1 MARRLRCLRFNVD
14 VRLALVV
21 CLAMAFAGCGGNAGV
36 HSETPSTTAAEPS
49 PVSLRAAPVPTR
61 SWWDGLV
68 EADGTGRYGVSSR
81 RGPFRYGTTFQPG
94 EGSAGEFRLAREAWG
109 EWDAGI
115 ARLRTVVREQELTH
129 TLGASYL
136 PGPELTVA
144 PTVSFKEERRPGTQV
159 ETPSVALALIYAPRA
174 AFNITAQGL
183 YSRTQSSDG
192 LLKSNEYQLKSVFTW
207 SSFRTIGLDSTLSLD
222 AGYKAAVDNLR
233 PVTPVEDVSGMVR
246 LQLHG
251 F

>member
-1 MARRLRCLRFNVD
+1 MKAALWFDVNARF
-14 VRLALVV
+14 ALVA
-21 CLAMAFAGCGGNAGV
+21 CLAMALCAGCATV
-36 HSETPSTTAAEPS
+36 PSETRSTIAAEVS
-49 PVSLRAAPVPTR
+49 PGSLLAAPVPTK

-68 EADGTGRYGVSSR
+68 EADGTGRYGISR
-81 RGPFRYGTTFQPG
+81 GRGPFRYGTTFQPG
-94 EGSAGEFRLAREAWG
+94 EGSAGEFRLARAAWG

-115 ARLRTVVREQELTH
+115 ARLRTAVTEQQLIH
-129 TLGASYL
+129 TLDASYL
-136 PGPELTVA
+136 PAPEISIEPTLSFTEDRGPG
-144 PTVSFKEERRPGTQV
+144 PQMK
-159 ETPSVALALIYAPRA
+159 TPSAALSLIYAPRA
-174 AFNITAQGL
+174 AFNVTAQGL

-192 LLKSNEYQLKSVFTW
+192 LLNSSEYQLKSVFTW

-233 PVTPVEDVSGMVR
+233 PVTPVEDLSGILR